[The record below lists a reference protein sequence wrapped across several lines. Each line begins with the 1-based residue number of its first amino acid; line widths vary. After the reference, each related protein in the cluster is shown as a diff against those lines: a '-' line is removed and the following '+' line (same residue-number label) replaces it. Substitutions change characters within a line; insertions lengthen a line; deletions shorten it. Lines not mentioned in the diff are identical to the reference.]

1 MFTCTRCR
9 RKLRECLPPT
19 RPLQEKKRWII
30 PKPVVLISPL
40 ALRKTSLRTGATLL
54 GQGDIA
60 GKDCVLRFK
69 RDGRMLAIAS
79 IFRDHE
85 SLQAELSMERGIAQ
99 ADQRNA

>member
-1 MFTCTRCR
+1 MSSANAPFAREETLDHPEAGGPDLTLGLAQD
-9 RKLRECLPPT
+9 KL
-19 RPLQEKKRWII
+19 
-30 PKPVVLISPL
+30 
-40 ALRKTSLRTGATLL
+40 ADGATLL